1 MKRQAKLSSGRAEE
15 RAGWGYP
22 FRMVFADVVGLAVT
36 VAGFHVFRI
45 GQIPSYW
52 PLEVF
57 LVSLVFSLLA
67 LFVSGA
73 YLEKSDKLSLEY
85 ATVHL
90 SSFLLVFPLLM
101 TSVYAFTAYSERM
114 KPARAVVIPAIFS
127 FALLSLVIRRASYQ
141 RMIRNKGK
149 GYFAILG
156 RPDDLRSLWH
166 ELLEKNNPAEFDFRF
181 HDVVNRKK
189 TNLAGVRSPEIGPWS
204 LQALKQPDPNRVGI
218 VMASHLR
225 ELPAGLHKKLAE
237 IHLSGNR
244 VYTAESFAEKVFGKV
259 LLRDLDEEWVLDREL
274 NLTQSASYGRLKET
288 LDRAMAF
295 FLLLLFLPV
304 IVLAAGVILLLDGRP
319 VFYLQKRRGL
329 GEEVFEVIKFRTMKN
344 RKEAGSDYT
353 GERDERITLLGR
365 ILRPSRIDELP
376 QLWNV
381 LMGQMSLIGPRAE
394 WVKLVER
401 YEKEI
406 PYYFLRHEVRPG
418 LTGWAQVNFPYGSNL
433 EDTREK
439 LRYDLFYI
447 RNHSFLLDFQ
457 IVLKTVYVVMAKVG
471 GK

>member
-1 MKRQAKLSSGRAEE
+1 MEST
-15 RAGWGYP
+15 AGWGYP
-22 FRMVFADVVGLAVT
+22 FRMLFVDVVGLAVV
-36 VAGFHVFRI
+36 VAGFHIFRV
-45 GQIPSYW
+45 GRIPGYW

-57 LVSLVFSLLA
+57 LVSLVFCLLA

-73 YLEKSDKLSLEY
+73 YVEKSDKLSLEY

-101 TSVYAFTAYSERM
+101 TSVYAFTAYSEKM
-114 KPARAVVIPAIFS
+114 KPARAVVIPTIFS

-141 RMIRNKGK
+141 RMIRNQGR
-149 GYFAILG
+149 GYFAVLG
-156 RPDDLRSLWH
+156 RPEDLRSIWH
-166 ELLEKNNPAEFDFRF
+166 ELLERSLSTSMDFRF
-181 HDVVNRKK
+181 HDVENRQKSH
-189 TNLAGVRSPEIGPWS
+189 LAGPASPRMEPWS
-204 LQALKQPDPNRVGI
+204 LSSLKRADPKRLGI

-225 ELPAGLHKKLAE
+225 QLPTALHKKLAE

-244 VYTAESFAEKVFGKV
+244 VYTAESFAEKVFGKI
-259 LLRDLDEEWVLDREL
+259 LLRDVDEEWVLDREL
-274 NLTQSASYGRLKET
+274 NLTQSASYARLKET

-295 FLLLLFLPV
+295 FLLLFFLPV
-304 IVLAAGVILLLDGRP
+304 ILLAAMAILLLDGWP
-319 VFYLQKRRGL
+319 IFYLQKRKGL
-329 GEEVFEVIKFRTMKN
+329 RDEVFEVIKFRTMKN

-376 QLWNV
+376 QLWNI
-381 LMGQMSLIGPRAE
+381 LMGEMSLIGPRAE

-406 PYYFLRHEVRPG
+406 PYYSLRHEVRPG

-457 IVLKTVYVVMAKVG
+457 IVLKTVYVVLAKVG

>member
-1 MKRQAKLSSGRAEE
+1 MVS
-15 RAGWGYP
+15 
-22 FRMVFADVVGLAVT
+22 MVFC
-36 VAGFHVFRI
+36 
-45 GQIPSYW
+45 
-52 PLEVF
+52 
-57 LVSLVFSLLA
+57 LLA

-73 YLEKSDKLSLEY
+73 YVEKTDKLSLEY

-101 TSVYAFTAYSERM
+101 TSVYAFTAYSEAM

-127 FALLSLVIRRASYQ
+127 FALLSLAVRRSVYQ
-141 RMIRNKGK
+141 RMIRSKGK
-149 GYFAILG
+149 GYFAVLG
-156 RPDDLRSLWH
+156 WPDDLRALLH
-166 ELLEKNNPAEFDFRF
+166 ELLQRNPPAEFDFKF
-181 HDVVNRKK
+181 HDVENRKK
-189 TNLAGVRSPEIGPWS
+189 TLRAGGPSPKTVPWS
-204 LQALKQPDPNRVGI
+204 IQALTRHDPNRVGI

-244 VYTAESFAEKVFGKV
+244 VYTAESFAEKVFGKI

-274 NLTQSASYGRLKET
+274 NLMQSASYGRLKET

-295 FLLLLFLPV
+295 LLLLFFLPV
-304 IVLAAGVILLLDGRP
+304 IVMAAGAILLLDGRP

-329 GEEVFEVIKFRTMKN
+329 RDEVFEVIKFRTMKN
-344 RKEAGSDYT
+344 RREAGSDYT
-353 GERDERITLLGR
+353 GEGDSRITLLGR

-381 LMGQMSLIGPRAE
+381 LMGEMSLIGPRAE

-406 PYYFLRHEVRPG
+406 PYYSLRHEVRPG

-457 IVLKTVYVVMAKVG
+457 IVLKTVYVVLAKVG